1 MYRWLKAAAIA
12 AIFTFSLAAFVAK
25 ATGYP
30 GRPDEAD
37 AAAFFGVIIFGVTI
51 ARGAVLLTRFAIRRE
66 PHPLASWGKAMVV
79 ALPAYVATFTG
90 TALVALFLA
99 SISWLKSMM
108 PVVVPFWADRV
119 LGGYDRLLF
128 GGHPPLP
135 AWPLFTVPYAGW
147 QVVHMVTILWVLHWR
162 EGAAKDRAVIALLS
176 TWGIGM
182 ILAYIFSSAG
192 PVFTGQANASG
203 VALIEA
209 RYLWANYRSSGAV
222 IGGGISAFPS
232 MHVAIA
238 YWVAFVLSLRGVR
251 WIGPIF
257 VVLIS
262 AGAVALGWHYSADV
276 LAGLLVAL
284 AGIAVSK
291 PFVLRSGE
299 EQQTR
304 PAGACLAGPDV
315 SNQPL

>member
-1 MYRWLKAAAIA
+1 
-12 AIFTFSLAAFVAK
+12 
-25 ATGYP
+25 
-30 GRPDEAD
+30 
-37 AAAFFGVIIFGVTI
+37 
-51 ARGAVLLTRFAIRRE
+51 
-66 PHPLASWGKAMVV
+66 
-79 ALPAYVATFTG
+79 
-90 TALVALFLA
+90 
-99 SISWLKSMM
+99 
-108 PVVVPFWADRV
+108 
-119 LGGYDRLLF
+119 
-128 GGHPPLP
+128 
-135 AWPLFTVPYAGW
+135 
-147 QVVHMVTILWVLHWR
+147 
-162 EGAAKDRAVIALLS
+162 
-176 TWGIGM
+176 
-182 ILAYIFSSAG
+182 
-192 PVFTGQANASG
+192 
-203 VALIEA
+203 
-209 RYLWANYRSSGAV
+209 
-222 IGGGISAFPS
+222 